1 VQCLHDSLLTDCVSG
16 AFLTPVMVILAAGNN
31 GGYDSIPTEEQDVT
45 PVDRT
50 ITSRKQKTFK
60 CVVIASCIVIV
71 GVIAFLIWYER
82 RPQEEVSVY
91 ETSILSQSGMKQV
104 MLDEM
109 LTSAFSPGK
118 LNFGNVQCQPDLDE
132 IICTNM
138 PPNPAFIKVL
148 PDEKYQTV
156 VGFGGAF
163 TEASA
168 VNFYL
173 LPKDVQ
179 AKILDMY
186 FGENGNGYTL
196 GRIHINSCDFSLGS
210 YSFDNSPGDTELQ
223 FFDNRVS
230 HDGVYV
236 LPLIKAAIAKSRRPI
251 KILASPWSPPAWM
264 KEPNDE
270 GEQSMTGSAFPNGLK
285 DDPEIKHAWARY
297 ISKFIS
303 AYIAQGVDVWS
314 VTPQNEPEFPAPWE
328 ACAFTASYEDDF
340 VQNYLGP
347 VLREE
352 HPDVL
357 ILGFDHNKDHL
368 EAWTK
373 ELLQQREGESRYKYI
388 DGMAF
393 HCKFTANTVLQHW
406 VVCGH

>member
-1 VQCLHDSLLTDCVSG
+1 MDPAIVDAVSRG
-16 AFLTPVMVILAAGNN
+16 NPVVFFDISIAG
-31 GGYDSIPTEEQDVT
+31 
-45 PVDRT
+45 
-50 ITSRKQKTFK
+50 
-60 CVVIASCIVIV
+60 
-71 GVIAFLIWYER
+71 
-82 RPQEEVSVY
+82 VS
-91 ETSILSQSGMKQV
+91 
-104 MLDEM
+104 
-109 LTSAFSPGK
+109 A
-118 LNFGNVQCQPDLDE
+118 
-132 IICTNM
+132 
-138 PPNPAFIKVL
+138 
-148 PDEKYQTV
+148 
-156 VGFGGAF
+156 
-163 TEASA
+163 
-168 VNFYL
+168 
-173 LPKDVQ
+173 
-179 AKILDMY
+179 
-186 FGENGNGYTL
+186 
-196 GRIHINSCDFSLGS
+196 GRIKIELFADVCPRTAENFRQFCTGEFKKSNLPVGYKGCPFHRIIKGFMIQGGDFENSDGTGRFSIYGN
-210 YSFDNSPGDTELQ
+210 SFADENFTLRHTGPGLLSMANSGPNTNGCQ

-264 KEPNDE
+264 KEPNDQ

-303 AYIAQGVDVWS
+303 AYITQGVDVWS

-393 HCKFTANTVLQHW
+393 HCKFSANTVLQHW
-406 VVCGH
+406 VVCGL